1 MFNETWGALAIL
13 LVVLGLLLQQD
24 SLFALA
30 AFLLAMSPLAWL
42 WNRWSAQRLR
52 YRRSFATSHAF
63 AGETITFD
71 VEIANDKWLPLPWVR
86 IDDRFPESMSP
97 TERALAASSLPKV
110 GLLVHL
116 ASLGSHEQVRWTYH
130 LHCPQRGFYFFGPA
144 RLRTGDIF
152 GLFGQDIQTE
162 QTDRLVVYP
171 QIRTL
176 QELGLPV
183 KSPFGD
189 RAVQSFLFEDPS
201 RAIGARDYHPGDP
214 LKRIHW
220 KATASQQRMQV
231 RVFERT
237 RSRQV
242 VVFLNVATFEK
253 HWHGV
258 DPQLLEAV
266 IRVAASLAYHTF
278 SQHRPVGLIANGSL
292 PRSDQPIRVL
302 PGRATGQMRRILEAL
317 AAVTSFPTS
326 SMADLLALESPRLP
340 RGATLAVVT
349 AVVQEA
355 LIATLTGLHKAGR
368 PVVLVSLDRNFRQE
382 ERTLEFLTYHLD
394 REAVL

>member
-13 LVVLGLLLQQD
+13 LVILGLLLQQE

-42 WNRWSAQRLR
+42 WNHWSAQRLR

-63 AGETITFD
+63 AGETITFNI
-71 VEIANDKWLPLPWVR
+71 EIANDKWLPLPWVR
-86 IDDRFPESMSP
+86 IDDRFPEAMSP
-97 TERALAASSLPKV
+97 TERALAASSLPKA

-152 GLFGQDIQTE
+152 GLFGQDIQAV

-171 QIRTL
+171 QIRPL
-176 QELGLPV
+176 KELGLPA

-189 RAVQSFLFEDPS
+189 QAVQSFIFDDPS

-266 IRVAASLAYHTF
+266 IRVAASLAYHAFT
-278 SQHRPVGLIANGSL
+278 QHRPVGLIANGSL

-302 PGRATGQMRRILEAL
+302 PGRDPGQMRRLLEAL

-326 SMADLLALESPRLP
+326 SMAALLALESPRLP
-340 RGATLAVVT
+340 WGATLVVVT
-349 AVVQEA
+349 AVVQDA
-355 LIATLTGLHKAGR
+355 LVATLTGLHNAGR
-368 PVVLVSLDRNFRQE
+368 PVVLVSLDENFRKKDPH
-382 ERTLEFLTYHLD
+382 LDFLTYHLD
-394 REAVL
+394 QAAVL